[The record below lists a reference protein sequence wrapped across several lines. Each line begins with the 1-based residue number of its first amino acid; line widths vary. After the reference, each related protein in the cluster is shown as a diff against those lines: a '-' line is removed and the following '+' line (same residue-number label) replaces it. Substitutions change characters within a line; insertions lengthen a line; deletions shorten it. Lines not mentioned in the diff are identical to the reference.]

1 MSRINIALYIDQLD
15 YRPAGMI
22 SIQESQLVE
31 VKTII
36 YSANAMYNNLY
47 LEEWWTA
54 EERVDYIIEALHEAG
69 IDVENVFTS
78 AASKIYL

>member
-36 YSANAMYNNLY
+36 YSANAMYDNLY
-47 LEEWWTA
+47 LEEDTA

>member
-47 LEEWWTA
+47 LEEDTA